1 MKKELEVIRIE
12 VGELSSL
19 FNPYDSMD
27 ISNEL
32 AEYIEKR
39 CSRISKSKIE
49 IDIISKE
56 EIDKDKREK
65 IVDAIRRHYG
75 LEIKHISRANKKMQI
90 ANILYFIAGIFII
103 LLDSIVYNYM
113 KFVIPE
119 IINILGWVII
129 WESCFNLL
137 FTDHQMDLTVSMAR
151 KIEKCHINFK

>member
-1 MKKELEVIRIE
+1 
-12 VGELSSL
+12 
-19 FNPYDSMD
+19 
-27 ISNEL
+27 
-32 AEYIEKR
+32 
-39 CSRISKSKIE
+39 
-49 IDIISKE
+49 
-56 EIDKDKREK
+56 
-65 IVDAIRRHYG
+65 
-75 LEIKHISRANKKMQI
+75 MQI